1 MNGFTVGASI
11 RLKGTDQCGTV
22 ERRGW
27 NDKVYRVE
35 PALDDNRNWYTE
47 DELEACNTPELPNG
61 KTHTE
66 RPGAD

>member
-27 NDKVYRVE
+27 NDHVYRVE
-35 PALDDNRNWYTE
+35 PALDDNRNWYVE
-47 DELEACNTPELPNG
+47 AELEACNTPELPNG
-61 KTHTE
+61 KTQAQGSSTE
-66 RPGAD
+66 